1 MIASF
6 TRVKKLREAMKKAG
20 IDAYVM
26 VNTDPHESEY
36 IPDYWKCV
44 TWLTGFKG

>member
-26 VNTDPHESEY
+26 VNTDPHEASTFL
-36 IPDYWKCV
+36 II
-44 TWLTGFKG
+44 GNA